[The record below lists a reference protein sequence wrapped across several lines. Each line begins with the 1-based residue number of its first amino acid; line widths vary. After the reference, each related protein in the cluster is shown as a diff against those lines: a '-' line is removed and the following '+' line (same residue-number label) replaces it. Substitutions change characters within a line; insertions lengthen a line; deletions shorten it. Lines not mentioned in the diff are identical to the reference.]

1 MTKKHFI
8 KIAED
13 INTRAIVVYSSD
25 SSYDEKWFGLLT
37 LAHLVNDF
45 VSTFS
50 KFNDNFNATSFI
62 NAWGVNKLKL
72 ELETIQATEIASG
85 I

>member
-50 KFNDNFNATSFI
+50 KFNDNFNATNFI
-62 NAWGVNKLKL
+62 NACGVNKLKL
-72 ELETIQATEIASG
+72 ELETIQATQIASG